1 MATMILSWFLV
12 IAAVVLAVELCAGE
26 TACVFWSS
34 AGSVVQLG
42 SSFEVFCTFSC
53 KGQGSMYLGNNL
65 TPERPRRFNS
75 TTINLKVTNI
85 TEKRTYSCRCKS
97 PPVRDPCG
105 LDILAGS
112 NSGKFSILT
121 KEACLFFETCNMKT
135 HRIGQITSHVSTNC
149 HKMSVEMWSALGTVD
164 GTPIFG
170 IVLNCG
176 ESPPCVFPRPIQR
189 VTLKSTRFKPPRTFV
204 GFRVITVTGNHSEG
218 PALFRESGRGTKSP
232 SFTFSV
238 PASARLISVWVQS
251 QNALGSAESPVIN
264 YTLSDIAFARFGSLI
279 RPVMPSTP
287 VLLQPECSSRRCTLR
302 VEQSVRIQYLEV
314 QHAAGQLN
322 QWESCLDP
330 IVEINSS
337 QAWSIPCLEPNRLYY
352 FRARSKFS
360 TGLWSPWSS
369 NISGRTEDEAPS
381 QALDVWVA
389 SASDSKSMRIYWKE
403 ASVFVPSGRITEY
416 ILRVH
421 DVSRAV
427 VANVSADVSSHSV
440 PLCSDC
446 EVTVWA
452 SNSKGLSPPATV
464 KTRRT
469 KATPLQDVQTRAGS
483 KSITISWRKPETAP
497 SMYVLEWYPEGR
509 MLEELR
515 WLRLDQNKRKT
526 VITDIKPSECYEGA
540 VYVFYNESSVS
551 RTGFKRAA
559 TMESAPKTGPSVLE
573 RVEGKSVVIT
583 WRELPRGQRGGCI
596 TNYTIYQEDSRGKRK
611 IYVIQATDRMYVI
624 KDLAPSVY
632 TLWIRASTA
641 KGKGPPGQKIK
652 FFISE
657 DSQLSFSLLYAV
669 AAVMLLFILCLCQRS
684 TLKHRFWGILK
695 YLMLDVVPDPANSKW
710 AKECTREKGQMNLQ
724 LPSGNST
731 LTDKEEET
739 LLVDVEELFAQQLLP
754 PAGPGPETEL
764 YPALTAYIK
773 SFSHDSDSTD
783 HTHSSLD
790 TTVDYISSH
799 GPGLADDGDEDEDE
813 DFAALDFFPSHN
825 VFLEPLE
832 LGGKLTLDAV
842 RIDCADFCGSA

>member
-65 TPERPRRFNS
+65 TPERPSRFNS
-75 TTINLKVTNI
+75 TTIYLKVTNI

-105 LDILAGS
+105 LDILAGYPPDRPNNIS
-112 NSGKFSILT
+112 CIYKLSQNERGDVVCTWNSGRDAHLWNS
-121 KEACLFFETCNMKT
+121 FE
-135 HRIGQITSHVSTNC
+135 
-149 HKMSVEMWSALGTVD
+149 L
-164 GTPIFG
+164 
-170 IVLNCG
+170 
-176 ESPPCVFPRPIQR
+176 
-189 VTLKSTRFKPPRTFV
+189 
-204 GFRVITVTGNHSEG
+204 RVITVSGNHSEG
-218 PALFRESGRGTKSP
+218 PALFRESSRGTKSP
-232 SFTFSV
+232 SFSFSV
-238 PASARLISVWVQS
+238 PAYARLISVWVQS

-264 YTLSDIAFARFGSLI
+264 YTLSDI
-279 RPVMPSTP
+279 VMPSTP
-287 VLLQPECSSRRCTLR
+287 VLRRPECSSRRCTLR
-302 VEQSVRIQYLEV
+302 VEQSVRIQHLEV

-330 IVEINSS
+330 TVEMNSS

-421 DVSRAV
+421 DVNRAV

-464 KTRRT
+464 KTHRT

-497 SMYVLEWYPEGR
+497 TMYVLEWYPEGR

-573 RVEGKSVVIT
+573 RVEGKNVVIT

-695 YLMLDVVPDPANSKW
+695 CLMLDVVPDPANSKW
-710 AKECTREKGQMNLQ
+710 AKECTKEKGQMNLQ
-724 LPSGNST
+724 LPSGDST

-783 HTHSSLD
+783 HTHASLD

-842 RIDCADFCGSA
+842 RIDCTDFCETA